1 MNPGDAQADGLD
13 VQTALHMTLAENR
26 EAIAEFKARA
36 VKSARA
42 RADFKAAQAKEQ
54 LRLRTREGL
63 PAALVKDAAYA
74 DEGVAGAYFES
85 ILQDAL
91 LDADKETIMLRKR
104 EADTMRE
111 ELSRMHAEGGW
122 R

>member
-42 RADFKAAQAKEQ
+42 RAA
-54 LRLRTREGL
+54 L
-63 PAALVKDAAYA
+63 P
-74 DEGVAGAYFES
+74 
-85 ILQDAL
+85 
-91 LDADKETIMLRKR
+91 RR
-104 EADTMRE
+104 RMRPFP
-111 ELSRMHAEGGW
+111 A
-122 R
+122 